1 MKSIIVSAV
10 LMIFSL
16 NAISQNA
23 RPLPKVDV
31 QTLDGK
37 KIDFSSLSNNGKPM
51 YITFWALW
59 CTNCIKELSALQ
71 DLYPDWQTETGV
83 KIIGISIDDER
94 NKTKIKP
101 FVNGKNWEYDI
112 YLDPNSDLKRAL
124 NINTIPFSFLVNG
137 KGEIVW
143 QHNGY
148 SAGDE
153 EHLLEL
159 IKKVAAGEE
168 IK

>member
-1 MKSIIVSAV
+1 MIELLIFILGIILGFLAAWFVRKYKYENNNDVSKVDYDQV
-10 LMIFSL
+10 L
-16 NAISQNA
+16 SQLDQLKTDNA
-23 RPLPKVDV
+23 RADERYQLS
-31 QTLDGK
+31 DGQ
-37 KIDFSSLSNNGKPM
+37 SERLRR
-51 YITFWALW
+51 
-59 CTNCIKELSALQ
+59 EL
-71 DLYPDWQTETGV
+71 
-83 KIIGISIDDER
+83 DDER